1 MNDLYPN
8 MMVPYSR
15 PIISIAEIYIYGS
28 VVIGILAILTLAVI
42 KEPKRYYRIMKRKNT
57 DESPIIQV

>member
-1 MNDLYPN
+1 MI
-8 MMVPYSR
+8 VPYSR

-28 VVIGILAILTLAVI
+28 VVIGILAILTLALI

>member
-1 MNDLYPN
+1 MNDLYPS
-8 MMVPYSR
+8 MIVPYSR

-28 VVIGILAILTLAVI
+28 VVIGILAILTLALI

-57 DESPIIQV
+57 DESPIIQI

>member
-1 MNDLYPN
+1 MNDLYPS
-8 MMVPYSR
+8 MIVPYSR

-28 VVIGILAILTLAVI
+28 VVIGILAILTLALI